1 MRRTDRLFELIQLFR
16 SGQLWKGR
24 DLAEELGVSLRTIY
38 RDIETIVASGVPI
51 EGERGLGYLLREP
64 IFLPPLTLSTF
75 ELEALHLGLELAL
88 RVGDEKLADAAN
100 RIRKKVDAV
109 IPGDR
114 QGRDFASGIAFHIP
128 TSNNT
133 HGFLSVFRQAVN
145 DQRKLNIL
153 YRRLDEARTERV
165 IRPLYLEF
173 WGRTWTLTAWCE
185 LKSDFRIFRVD
196 HLEKVLVQEFFL
208 KEKGKT
214 YKDYLALQCPEGTAI
229 QS

>member
-16 SGQLWKGR
+16 SKRLWKGR

-64 IFLPPLTLSTF
+64 IFLPPLTLSTL

-88 RVGDEKLADAAN
+88 RVGDEKLAEAAN

-128 TSNNT
+128 TSKST
-133 HGFLSVFRQAVN
+133 HGFLSVLRQAID

-153 YRRLDEARTERV
+153 YRRLDEARIERIV
-165 IRPLYLEF
+165 RPLYLEF
-173 WGRTWTLTAWCE
+173 WGHTWTLTAWCE
-185 LKSDFRIFRVD
+185 LRSDFRIFRVD
-196 HLEKVLVQEFFL
+196 HLEKVLVQESFQ
-208 KEKGKT
+208 KERGKT
-214 YKDYLALQCPEGTAI
+214 YKDYLTLQCFEETATG
-229 QS
+229 S